1 MSAGSLPPEAV
12 LLARARKAARVSQV
26 DAAHGAGVSRAWVQA
41 IEAGA
46 GRGSAQ
52 AVAALAAFY
61 GVTTTQLAGEGERP
75 DAAEVLRQMRR
86 APDNLAE
93 RIAELSPELREAVT
107 EFLDKVFTQARDGR
121 HRAS

>member
-1 MSAGSLPPEAV
+1 MSKGRLPPEAA

-41 IEAGA
+41 IEAGT

-52 AVAALAAFY
+52 AIAALAAFY
-61 GVTTTQLAGEGERP
+61 GVTTAQLAREGDRP
-75 DAAEVLRQMRR
+75 DAADVLGQMRR
-86 APDNLAE
+86 TPDNLAD
-93 RIAELSPELREAVT
+93 RIAELNPELRDAVN
-107 EFLDKVFTQARDGR
+107 EFLNKVFTTARNGR